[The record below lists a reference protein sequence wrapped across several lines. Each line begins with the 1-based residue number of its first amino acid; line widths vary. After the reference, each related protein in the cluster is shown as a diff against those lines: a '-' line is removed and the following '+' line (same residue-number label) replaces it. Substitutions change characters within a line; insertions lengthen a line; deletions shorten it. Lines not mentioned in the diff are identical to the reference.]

1 MKNKMQLDIYQK
13 KAVEASEDKILC
25 LAAAGSGKTRAL
37 TERIRY
43 LIENKNQDPMQIVAI
58 TFTNTAA
65 DEMKKRLE
73 DVRQGTFIGTLH
85 SYANFICLK
94 NGIDTTKY
102 IEMKEFDKIIE
113 KAILISRNKYPQI
126 DHLLIDEAQDLG
138 ELDYQFIEKIPTK
151 NIFFVADDRQ
161 AIYQFRGCSDKYIRN
176 MALDDNYKKYYLNF
190 NYRCAPNIQNFA
202 NSLLWSY
209 TALSPCPDTY
219 KKRNGILERNMTI
232 DDALSELEWSKN
244 WGSWF
249 ILTRTNEELGQI
261 QDMLDKKE
269 IPNITFKK
277 GDLDIEELANLLETN
292 KVKVLTIHS
301 AKGLENKNVIVVGA
315 RMYNYDERRIAYVAA
330 TRAENAL
337 YWCTFM
343 RHKKKGARKD
353 STCAGDIFS
362 KTEVETIKF

>member
-1 MKNKMQLDIYQK
+1 
-13 KAVEASEDKILC
+13 
-25 LAAAGSGKTRAL
+25 
-37 TERIRY
+37 
-43 LIENKNQDPMQIVAI
+43 
-58 TFTNTAA
+58 
-65 DEMKKRLE
+65 
-73 DVRQGTFIGTLH
+73 
-85 SYANFICLK
+85 
-94 NGIDTTKY
+94 
-102 IEMKEFDKIIE
+102 
-113 KAILISRNKYPQI
+113 
-126 DHLLIDEAQDLG
+126 
-138 ELDYQFIEKIPTK
+138 
-151 NIFFVADDRQ
+151 
-161 AIYQFRGCSDKYIRN
+161 
-176 MALDDNYKKYYLNF
+176 
-190 NYRCAPNIQNFA
+190 
-202 NSLLWSY
+202 
-209 TALSPCPDTY
+209 
-219 KKRNGILERNMTI
+219 MTI

-261 QDMLDKKE
+261 QDMLDKRE

-343 RHKKKGARKD
+343 RHKKKGTRKD